1 MLRTELRNLPAWNVA
16 MQTIKKGGVRSHLRR
31 ERVKQRGSLKQ
42 HIHALIDVSYKDHR
56 CRCCLFLFATGKG
69 AGSHIVLHNLN
80 AVFVLKL
87 DSCNL
92 IKGNAVPQAYQ
103 THGFAP
109 HIVKQICNG
118 RLTTGYQDTVRADF
132 FIDMGLSCAARPQLT
147 EIEVVLHQR

>member
-16 MQTIKKGGVRSHLRR
+16 MQTVKKSGVRSHLRR
-31 ERVKQRGSLKQ
+31 ERIKQRRSLEQ

-92 IKGNAVPQAYQ
+92 IKGNAVP
-103 THGFAP
+103 
-109 HIVKQICNG
+109 
-118 RLTTGYQDTVRADF
+118 
-132 FIDMGLSCAARPQLT
+132 
-147 EIEVVLHQR
+147 